1 MRVTK
6 DFLTFCFKAGSV
18 LEKYDI
24 CLKAINYSRDINK
37 QAGFES
43 QDRSRLFQ
51 FRIALKLFLL
61 GVRLFLK
68 MSNRTVS
75 TLPSSF
81 LFPINIYH
89 EKEQLIQK
97 EFHSK
102 NKRNPLFA
110 RCSVDDP

>member
-1 MRVTK
+1 MTLDTTRRLLNSGAAIRNSINVRVTK

-81 LFPINIYH
+81 LFPIIIYH
-89 EKEQLIQK
+89 
-97 EFHSK
+97 SK
-102 NKRNPLFA
+102 VYKL
-110 RCSVDDP
+110 